1 MTMTHVLLLA
11 SHLDVSVLGMM
22 ESSLALLARAHLPL
36 PIAAVKVMEPRLD
49 RELVGRDERQVR
61 AGTAARLVGVRVLQR
76 GLDVEA
82 TFTVGAAV
90 TRLKVRDSADELALV
105 SVLPAI

>member
-1 MTMTHVLLLA
+1 MTHVLLLA
-11 SHLDVSVLGMM
+11 SHLDVGVLGMG
-22 ESSLALLARAHLPL
+22 ESSLALLPRAHLPL

-61 AGTAARLVGVRVLQR
+61 ARTAARLVRVRVLQR

-90 TRLKVRDSADELALV
+90 ARLKVRDSADELALV
-105 SVLPAI
+105 SVFPAV